1 MTYRDEELLVSR
13 PPLSQERRPYEKR
26 GLPSRSSSS
35 PYIRIECQAE
45 ERHFVDSTPFR
56 MNSLSK
62 PIRFTTHET
71 LQPEQFR
78 SEIVV
83 HSNPA
88 TDFYIKRLR
97 VAFHDHPAPSIHG
110 SKTLRSSSSP
120 RSHLSQEH
128 PQDQRKANESTRK
141 FRSRSLPRSNS
152 QAMLHRWID
161 DICSNEQLMGDDDIV
176 FFLKNGEFLA
186 RI

>member
-1 MTYRDEELLVSR
+1 MTYGDEELLVSH
-13 PPLSQERRPYEKR
+13 ENR

-35 PYIRIECQAE
+35 PYVRIECQAE

-62 PIRFTTHET
+62 PIRFTTNDT
-71 LQPEQFR
+71 LQPGQFR

-97 VAFHDHPAPSIHG
+97 VAFHDHSAPPIHG

-120 RSHLSQEH
+120 RSHVS
-128 PQDQRKANESTRK
+128 QDQRKTTEETRK

-161 DICSNEQLMGDDDIV
+161 DICSNERLMGDDDIV